1 MRLEV
6 YAAEVYAA
14 GTHSL
19 GVYFGINELINGINL
34 IDLINCSL
42 IGSIK

>member
-14 GTHSL
+14 STHL